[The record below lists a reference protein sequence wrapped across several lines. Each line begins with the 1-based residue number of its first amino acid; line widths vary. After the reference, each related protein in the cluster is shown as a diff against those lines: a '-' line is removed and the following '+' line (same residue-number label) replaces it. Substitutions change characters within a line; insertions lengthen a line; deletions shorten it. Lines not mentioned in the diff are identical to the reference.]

1 MGEDFVSSQDLET
14 QPGTSAESI
23 KVVPQDRS
31 CREQIR
37 QEAIRF
43 AERLS
48 HHSLLTRGQI
58 ESAAKEIL
66 NSLHL
71 PQCYLGWTMVAVG
84 SAFWRTQ
91 VMTVP
96 YHRRLLLLPHCMRNT
111 SLCAATYDA
120 EGLQC
125 VSCGGCTL
133 GWLRETALSLGYRVM
148 IAEGS
153 PSVLRLILSGEADA
167 LLGVACLNS
176 LERSLERVLMAGIP
190 SMAVPLLI
198 GGCRETV
205 TDEDWI
211 LEMIETPYVSTALP
225 GRSYLPLMRLAV
237 HLVENELD
245 SLAPRG
251 FDGGGGHL
259 QDAKAIS
266 ATEDIAYQYLREGG
280 KYYRPFIVLGV
291 FDALNGARVANRG
304 SISEIEAIP
313 AAVRRVALAVEVF
326 HKASIVHDDIEDDDA
341 YRYGRPTLHARW
353 GIPIALNIG
362 DYLIG
367 LGYSLLAEAQA
378 EAGRETVGDLLK
390 LFSQAHR
397 NLCVGQGAELWLL
410 QRPQHPLTVPEVLRI
425 YALKTGAA
433 FAVAMLAGLRLAGEM
448 PSWWKSVRQFARAFG
463 IAFQIQNDCQDWKG
477 QEHNKLRLG
486 TDAAALRP
494 TVFSAL
500 AWHVAPNEFACL
512 INKCQSQDKSEHENT
527 VKLFRE
533 FFQNHGLFKT
543 AEEML
548 QLERT
553 RALDMTDQIPHD
565 ELRLFLR
572 YLTESAIKPTVG

>member
-1 MGEDFVSSQDLET
+1 MGEDSVSGQDLET
-14 QPGTSAESI
+14 QRAGSTESI

-37 QEAIRF
+37 QEAFRF
-43 AERLS
+43 AERMS
-48 HHSLLTRGQI
+48 HHDLLTRGQI
-58 ESAAKEIL
+58 ESAAKEL
-66 NSLHL
+66 LAKLGL

-84 SAFWRTQ
+84 SAFWRSQ

-133 GWLRETALSLGYRVM
+133 GWLRGTALSLGYRVM

-153 PSVLRLILSGEADA
+153 PSVLKLILSGEADA

-190 SMAVPLLI
+190 SMAVPLLV

-205 TDEDWI
+205 ADEDWI
-211 LEMIETPYVSTALP
+211 LEMIETPYVSTALS

-237 HLVENELD
+237 RLVEAELE
-245 SLAPRG
+245 SLAPRA
-251 FDGGGGHL
+251 FDGRDGHL
-259 QDAKAIS
+259 QNGKAIS
-266 ATEDIAYQYLREGG
+266 VTEDIAYQYLREGG

-291 FDALNGARVANRG
+291 FDALNGARVVNREFVPD
-304 SISEIEAIP
+304 SEAIP
-313 AAVRRVALAVEVF
+313 RAVRRVALAVEVF
-326 HKASIVHDDIEDDDA
+326 HKASVVHDDIEDDDA

-353 GIPIALNIG
+353 GIPVALNVG

-367 LGYSLLAEAQA
+367 LGYSLLAEVQA
-378 EAGRETVGDLLK
+378 EAGQETVADLLK
-390 LFSQAHR
+390 LFSEAHR

-410 QRPQHPLTVPEVLRI
+410 QRPQQPLTVPEVLRI
-425 YALKTGAA
+425 YALKTGSA
-433 FAVAMLAGLRLAGEM
+433 FAVAMLAGIRLAGEM
-448 PSWWKSVRQFARAFG
+448 PSWWKLVRQFARAFG

-486 TDAAALRP
+486 ADAAALRP
-494 TVFSAL
+494 TIFSAL
-500 AWHVAPNEFACL
+500 AWHVAPREFASL
-512 INKCQSQDKSEHENT
+512 IEKSQFQDRSEREDV
-527 VKLFRE
+527 VKLLRE
-533 FFQNHGLFKT
+533 FFQECGLFKT
-543 AEEML
+543 VEEML

-553 RALDMTDQIPHD
+553 RALEIADQIPHD
-565 ELRLFLR
+565 ELRVFLR